1 MRMGFKGSTTRLA
14 VLVVLV
20 VLALTLVAAPLAS
33 AAPATTPCLVFGNV
47 QGHYY
52 GGNHAL
58 QGTVYVYDS
67 SDTYLG
73 KATVFNG
80 FFQLVVDVQVP
91 QYTDATLKAT
101 THDLGPIVNNVYTW
115 TSFFTPGTQSGID
128 VTTTT
133 SGDFAYTPG
142 VMLTAQVLATT
153 VNGTVKD
160 AKTKKVLSG
169 VKVVV
174 GNLSVLTSKKG
185 KYTATNTLWPGNN
198 RVTFSKKGYTS
209 VTKTITSNPGGAAVS
224 QNVVLK
230 KK

>member
-14 VLVVLV
+14 VLVALV
-20 VLALTLVAAPLAS
+20 VLALALVAAPAAS
-33 AAPATTPCLVFGNV
+33 AAGTTPCLVFGNV

-58 QGTVYVYDS
+58 AGTVDIKNGATVI
-67 SDTYLG
+67 G
-73 KATVFNG
+73 EATVFNG
-80 FFQLVVDVQVP
+80 IFQLVVDVPLP
-91 QYTDATLKAT
+91 QYTVPLNGT
-101 THDLGPIVNNVYTW
+101 TKDLGPGNLW
-115 TSFFTPGTQSGID
+115 TCFFTAGTQANID
-128 VTTTT
+128 PTYTL

-142 VMLTAQVLATT
+142 VTLTAQVLPTI
-153 VNGTVKD
+153 VNGKVTD
-160 AKTKKVLSG
+160 AKTKKVLKG

-174 GNLSVLTSKKG
+174 GNVFALTSSKG
-185 KYTATNTLWPGNN
+185 KYTATNTLWPGKN
-198 RVTFSKKGYTS
+198 RVTYSKKGYKS

>member
-14 VLVVLV
+14 VLVALV
-20 VLALTLVAAPLAS
+20 VLALTLVAAPAAS
-33 AAPATTPCLVFGNV
+33 AAGTTPCLVFGNV

-58 QGTVYVYDS
+58 QGTVDVFNGP
-67 SDTYLG
+67 TKLG
-73 KATVFNG
+73 EATVFNG
-80 FFQLVVDVQVP
+80 IFQLVVDVPLP
-91 QYTDATLKAT
+91 QYAVTLSAT
-101 THDLGPIVNNVYTW
+101 THDLGPIVNSAYAW
-115 TSFFTPGTQSGID
+115 TTFFTAGTTSGIAP
-128 VTTTT
+128 TYTT

-142 VMLTAQVLATT
+142 VMLTAQVLPTT
-153 VNGTVKD
+153 VKGTVTD
-160 AKTKKVLSG
+160 AKTKKALSG

-174 GNLSVLTSKKG
+174 GNVFALTSKG
-185 KYTATNTLWPGNN
+185 KYSATNTLWPGKN
-198 RVTFSKKGYTS
+198 RVTYSKKGYKS